1 MSVTCHP
8 TRSLLPFLVALSVL
22 VFRSE
27 AFVVPSTTYCP
38 TQQGYNNEGAIS
50 AFSVSPREEFSVS
63 LSAKKRRRRRKKDT
77 ESSPSPSPSSEQ
89 EEESFDLE
97 ITLPEPD
104 VDGGS
109 NELPDFDLDG
119 TDAEDAVA
127 KPRKEID
134 PEAITENMMGSGRF
148 SARPLNELIQDRELE
163 SQFEFDEKGDPSIPD
178 FVDLAKASTTTPTYD
193 STSTTPET
201 GKKKARQ
208 AERISKAIAAKEA
221 EEKENSNF
229 IADYFPQF
237 LDEKGKV
244 SEVKILEQ
252 GGKFDFHQKE
262 NEEKLLFDW
271 FRRVSR
277 TFPNPTQSHLLFS
290 LHIF

>member
-22 VFRSE
+22 VCLGE
-27 AFVVPSTTYCP
+27 AFVIPSTTDCP
-38 TQQGYNNEGAIS
+38 TQQRYNNKGVIS
-50 AFSVSPREEFSVS
+50 AYNVSPREEFSVS

-77 ESSPSPSPSSEQ
+77 ESSPSPSPSPSSEQ

-97 ITLPEPD
+97 TTSPEPD
-104 VDGGS
+104 VDEGT

-119 TDAEDAVA
+119 TDAEDVVA

-163 SQFEFDEKGDPSIPD
+163 SLFEFDEKADPSIPN

-193 STSTTPET
+193 STSTSPET

-208 AERISKAIAAKEA
+208 AERISKAVAAKEA
-221 EEKENSNF
+221 EEKANSNF
-229 IADYFPQF
+229 IKEYLPQF

-252 GGKFDFHQKE
+252 GAWVGIYALIGWEVYINSPFFDRAAPLAPVVFE
-262 NEEKLLFDW
+262 ILM
-271 FRRVSR
+271 
-277 TFPNPTQSHLLFS
+277 
-290 LHIF
+290 